1 MFGDPPPE
9 WPQEFAFVVVPEF
22 SMIALTSAIEPLR
35 HANQTTEKD
44 LYRWGVHSENGDA
57 VTASN
62 GLSVG
67 VQGDLA
73 SVGPHATVVVC
84 GGPNIE
90 RHGSSKLLTWL
101 RKTARHGRDVGAL
114 CTATHLLAQ
123 AGVLNGRRC
132 TIHWENV
139 EGFAENFPDLELTG
153 RLFEVDNDRFTCAG
167 ETAAIDMMV
176 TMIAAQHGDALG
188 TLVADQVLHSPV
200 RDATHGQRASLTTR
214 IGARHPKLV
223 SAIERM
229 EANVETPLSPDEL
242 ARYCGLSRRQLERLF
257 QKHLDASPQRYYR
270 QLRLDRARSF
280 LLQTNMSVT
289 AVAVAC
295 GFSSPS
301 HFTKCYKA
309 KFDRSPYQDR
319 GIPARP

>member
-44 LYRWGVHSENGDA
+44 LYRWGVYSEKGDT

-62 GLSVG
+62 GLNVG

-73 SVGPHATVVVC
+73 SIGPHATVVVC

-90 RHGSSKLLTWL
+90 SHTSSKLITWL
-101 RKTARHGRDVGAL
+101 RKIARHGRDVGAL
-114 CTATHLLAQ
+114 CTATHILAQ

-139 EGFAENFPDLELTG
+139 EGFTENFPDLELTG
-153 RLFEVDNDRFTCAG
+153 RLFEIDNDRFTCAG

-176 TMIAAQHGDALG
+176 TMIAAQHGDTLG

-200 RDATHGQRASLTTR
+200 RDATHRQRASLAAR
-214 IGARHPKLV
+214 IGSRHPKLV
-223 SAIERM
+223 SAIEHM
-229 EANVETPLSPDEL
+229 EANVESPLSPDEL
-242 ARYCGLSRRQLERLF
+242 AQFCGLSRRQLERLF

-270 QLRLDRARSF
+270 HLRLDRARSF

-295 GFSSPS
+295 GFTSPS

-319 GIPARP
+319 GIPAHP